1 MCSVLRWNGSSGLV
15 TVPHERSLSSGERFH
30 GMLLRI
36 ELLRTA
42 NAKKKCIGS
51 CKGVSPVKDEGVE
64 CDPEIYRNHL
74 HALKRATTFENT
86 EQGPLP

>member
-1 MCSVLRWNGSSGLV
+1 MGCFFESNCSEPRTLKKM
-15 TVPHERSLSSGERFH
+15 H
-30 GMLLRI
+30 RI
-36 ELLRTA
+36 LQGR
-42 NAKKKCIGS
+42 
-51 CKGVSPVKDEGVE
+51 VSPVKDYEGVE